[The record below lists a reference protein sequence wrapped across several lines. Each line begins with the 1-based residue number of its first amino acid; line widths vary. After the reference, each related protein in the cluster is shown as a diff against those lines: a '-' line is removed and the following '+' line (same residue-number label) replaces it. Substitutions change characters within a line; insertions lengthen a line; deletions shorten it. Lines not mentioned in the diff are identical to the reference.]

1 MKKVL
6 CMLLCLCMMISILPT
21 ALVINAEA
29 ASNEM
34 TFSYAYDVLRSPAF
48 PEKIGAKVTI
58 AGFKS
63 PLKFGSSNIDGVE
76 HYENSKG
83 KWKLS
88 EVGTYGDISG
98 IRPAPTSNLEPVVKT
113 IADNYGISD
122 MNSLVIHKL
131 TDEAGTHVGY
141 GVVIG
146 IDEKNGYAL
155 FVADL
160 YNQSGAGYFLSKS
173 EIKDYSVIFVADKI
187 AGSKTTS
194 SADSSDNSKNSE
206 PVVSIYFKMD
216 EPKAYGYA
224 SKKITVEQSDQMEVV
239 GVKWNGMMWN
249 PDGTLMSG
257 ATYTVDIT
265 LRIKSGVNMYF
276 DEYGY
281 DIKVNGYSVDENIKV
296 SGDSKQAVVTCRFG
310 PLYSEE
316 ELALREKEKA
326 EAEEERENNRKGTPV
341 DKLEPGDSGSFKF
354 TGSVY
359 FLDYPKDYTDPKI
372 GSSTAIAGHWDE
384 IEVVEAYIPSLN
396 RENQFYH
403 AVRAVDGGEV
413 KYVLVKEDKF
423 SSYRKT
429 GSSPDRPY
437 AKKWASQIKIGDP
450 IEKINTYLLE
460 FPNGIPTYSFTGSD
474 EVNFTVEK
482 VEYEHPN
489 GVEPFMFTTA
499 VVTYKAKDGYYFDEK
514 LTKLNEYRNQAEHTT
529 GFKIID
535 NKTMEVYLTAFT
547 WDMGYDVRVS
557 DEMLAFREKVSNMHL
572 LPIATAE
579 LNFPLYEHWNMK
591 ILTNDYEFNDHYA
604 AYFLE
609 KNMRSIYKFPTSE
622 EYAHK
627 GDKTLFGM
635 DPEKDTYPRSY
646 TFIDIQIADDDL
658 SDDIP
663 GLVGDWCLLTD
674 GRYIPRSC
682 LKNFEYETMF
692 KGAPAEFIDTP
703 FEFAGGSGTLEDP
716 FLIEN
721 ANQLNAVRKGPKHH
735 YKLIAD
741 IDLSGWGNWVPIGGT
756 PAYGFLGNGKASDYA
771 YSFQGSF
778 DGNGHVISG
787 MQIII
792 NEETPFMTAMTG
804 NYRAYGLF
812 ASMATNPV
820 EYKIKNL
827 GMVDF
832 TIDVTY
838 TNVEKQLDI
847 YAAAIVGGM
856 NAGTDIYNCYS
867 KGGKINFNITAKSGY
882 SPAANF
888 RIGGICSD
896 GGGVFGG
903 YGNPRPGGSRMHI
916 EKCFNDSDIN
926 ITLNGMEGYA
936 YAGGIIASI
945 DTTHIHECYNSGNIT
960 LPVNEGDINGSWHES
975 VAAGIAAF
983 ASIPEIPN
991 VYHKPPEDAS
1001 FIQNCYNSGNITAR
1015 GAAGIF
1021 MQSSSDI
1028 HFENCYNVGTI
1039 TGNKFDESTGYPTSS
1054 ATVSPMAAVTQYGTE
1069 FIRNCY
1075 SNGTSVSGA
1084 AWKNSS
1090 ALGRKVLVAH
1100 PEDNPPST
1108 AYNFKPTPVGKFT
1121 DVHVGDWYATPVS
1134 WAVRA
1139 KITSGTSATTFSPDT
1154 TCTRAQILTFMW
1166 RADGSPKMN
1175 GENPFTDVTKSDY
1188 FYDAA
1193 LWAYE
1198 NDMVSGSTFAGNTPC
1213 TRADTVVYLW
1223 KRDGSPKANQYQGN
1237 FTDVSANDSFATAVA
1252 WALRYNIT
1260 SGTSATTFS
1269 PWDTCTRGQIVT
1281 FLRRAY

>member
-21 ALVINAEA
+21 AFVINAEA

-63 PLKFGSSNIDGVE
+63 PLKFGSSNIVGVE
-76 HYENSKG
+76 HYKNSKG

-98 IRPAPTSNLEPVVKT
+98 ISPAPTSNLEPVVKT
-113 IADNYGISD
+113 IANNYGISD

-194 SADSSDNSKNSE
+194 SADSSEDPE
-206 PVVSIYFKMD
+206 PVASIYFKMD

-316 ELALREKEKA
+316 ELALYEKE
-326 EAEEERENNRKGTPV
+326 EQERLEERENNRKGTPV

-372 GSSTAIAGHWDE
+372 GSSTAIAGYYDE

-403 AVRAVDGGEV
+403 AVRAADGGEV

-429 GSSPDRPY
+429 GSNPDRPY

-450 IEKINTYLLE
+450 IEKVQTHLLDFSDGKPRYTY
-460 FPNGIPTYSFTGSD
+460 TDSKD
-474 EVNFTVEK
+474 EKFYTEK
-482 VEYEHPN
+482 VVYEHPD
-489 GVEPFMFTTA
+489 GVKPFTYTTA

-514 LTKLNEYRNQAEHTT
+514 LTKLNEYRIQAEHTT

-535 NKTMEVYLTAFT
+535 DKTMEVYLTAFT
-547 WDMGYDVRVS
+547 WDMGYDIS
-557 DEMLAFREKVSNMHL
+557 ITDEMRAFDEKVKNMHL
-572 LPIATAE
+572 IPMASASDLY
-579 LNFPLYEHWNMK
+579 FPLFNHWDLK
-591 ILTNDYEFNDHYA
+591 LQARDFEFNEVHVTN
-604 AYFLE
+604 FQE
-609 KNMRSIYKFPTSE
+609 KNMRRIYNLPTTRAAATE
-622 EYAHK
+622 
-627 GDKTLFGM
+627 
-635 DPEKDTYPRSY
+635 YPRHF
-646 TFIDIQIADDDL
+646 TLTTIEIADDDL

-663 GLVGDWCLLTD
+663 GLVGEWCLLTD

-682 LKNFEYETMF
+682 LKDFKYETMF
-692 KGAPAEFIDTP
+692 EGAPAKFVTSP

-716 FLIEN
+716 FLIET
-721 ANQLNAVRKGPKHH
+721 AHQLNAVRQGPKYH

-741 IDLSGWGNWVPIGGT
+741 IDLSTWGNWVPIGGT
-756 PAYGFLGNGKASDYA
+756 PAYGFLGGGKAADYA
-771 YSFQGSF
+771 HTFCGSL

-792 NEETPFMTAMTG
+792 NEETPYMGSMTDDW
-804 NYRAYGLF
+804 RAYGLF
-812 ASMATNPV
+812 ASLASSPK

-827 GMVDF
+827 GMVNF
-832 TIDVTY
+832 NIDVNY
-838 TNVEKQLDI
+838 TNIKKGMYI
-847 YAAAIVGGM
+847 YAGAIVGGM
-856 NAGTDIYNCYS
+856 NNGTDIYNCYS
-867 KGGKINFNITAKSGY
+867 VGGKININITPDAVAENSEITG
-882 SPAANF
+882 ANPDGPP
-888 RIGGICSD
+888 RVALYVGGL
-896 GGGVFGG
+896 FAEA
-903 YGNPRPGGSRMHI
+903 GSAPDHRLHI
-916 EKCFNDSDIN
+916 EKCFNDSN
-926 ITLNGMEGYA
+926 ITVNINGSHHYI
-936 YAGGIIASI
+936 YAGGIGGSI

-960 LPVNEGDINGSWHES
+960 LPVGIEDLQGYWGDA
-975 VAAGIAAF
+975 VAAGICANAT
-983 ASIPEIPN
+983 IPEIPGI
-991 VYHKPPEDAS
+991 YHTGTEASS
-1001 FIQNCYNSGNITAR
+1001 FIQNCYNSGNITGRSAF
-1015 GAAGIF
+1015 GIF
-1021 MQSSSDI
+1021 GYSASDI
-1028 HFENCYNVGTI
+1028 HLENCYNVGQTFGNDFDQSHGYSTI
-1039 TGNKFDESTGYPTSS
+1039 HPILSQSCGIIPFGTEYVRNCTANGNAVTGSLWKTS
-1054 ATVSPMAAVTQYGTE
+1054 AT
-1069 FIRNCY
+1069 
-1075 SNGTSVSGA
+1075 
-1084 AWKNSS
+1084 
-1090 ALGRKVLVAH
+1090 LGRKVLVSV
-1100 PEDNPPST
+1100 PEDNQPSSN
-1108 AYNFKPTPVGKFT
+1108 YSFKPSIVGSFT
-1121 DVHVGDWYATPVS
+1121 DVLMDAWYADPVK
-1134 WAVRA
+1134 WAVD
-1139 KITSGTSATTFSPDT
+1139 KSITNGTSATTFSPDN
-1154 TCTRAQILTFMW
+1154 TCTRAQILTFLW
-1166 RADGSPKMN
+1166 RAVGSPTMT
-1175 GENPFTDVTKSDY
+1175 GANPFYDVNTTDY
-1188 FYDAA
+1188 YYNAA
-1193 LWAYE
+1193 LWASSKG
-1198 NDMVSGSTFAGNTPC
+1198 MISGTAFGPNTPC
-1213 TRADTVVYLW
+1213 TRAETVIYLW
-1223 KRDGSPKANQYQGN
+1223 KNAGCPAADQVNQFLDITNINSELGKA
-1237 FTDVSANDSFATAVA
+1237 VSWAFMNSITGGTAA
-1252 WALRYNIT
+1252 HA
-1260 SGTSATTFS
+1260 FS
-1269 PWDTCTRGQIVT
+1269 PDMTCTRGQIVT
-1281 FLRRAY
+1281 FLYRALK